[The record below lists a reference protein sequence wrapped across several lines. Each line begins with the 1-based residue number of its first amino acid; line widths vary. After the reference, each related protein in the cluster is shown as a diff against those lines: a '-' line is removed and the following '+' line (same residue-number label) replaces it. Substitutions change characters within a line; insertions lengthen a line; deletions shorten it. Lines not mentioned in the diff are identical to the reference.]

1 MDLYCGKFFNNNSI
15 SWRWWGWGSFVERF
29 FRSFFIFIF
38 FSDFY
43 FCFFQMFSDFL
54 LFFKICFRLFYF
66 FCFFQT
72 IRCLIKSLLKN
83 STQIIFEGGTPW
95 VAQILNNIIACMV
108 PCCAQQLLGW
118 KKHCSSKKCHSQPNH
133 IQPLCSTFVNHRNYI
148 IIWFKKHW
156 ALLSTTVQC

>member
-1 MDLYCGKFFNNNSI
+1 MVGVGFFCGK
-15 SWRWWGWGSFVERF
+15 
-29 FRSFFIFIF
+29 IFQIIF
-38 FSDFY
+38 HFH
-43 FCFFQMFSDFL
+43 FFQIFLL
-54 LFFKICFRLFYF
+54 LFFFRCFQIFYF
-66 FCFFQT
+66 FQDLFQIVLLFSVFFQV

-118 KKHCSSKKCHSQPNH
+118 KKHCSSKKCPSQPNH

>member
-1 MDLYCGKFFNNNSI
+1 MDLYCGKLFNNNSI
-15 SWRWWGWGSFVERF
+15 SWRWWGSFVERF

-38 FSDFY
+38 FRF
-43 FCFFQMFSDFL
+43 FTFVFFQMFSDFL
-54 LFFKICFRLFYF
+54 LFSRFVSDCFTF
-66 FCFFQT
+66 FCFFQI

-118 KKHCSSKKCHSQPNH
+118 KKHCSSKKCPSQPNH